1 MYSGRKCDL
10 CIRFFYVT
18 FFPHLTGLLKFVSL
32 YCVSSETLEELR
44 IELELWF
51 QALAS
56 LLLQKYE
63 TLLHIVPISGATSS
77 VNCHKNRNNTE
88 IHPVMID
95 RIRTG

>member
-1 MYSGRKCDL
+1 VYSGRKCDL

-32 YCVSSETLEELR
+32 YCVSSEVVVR

-56 LLLQKYE
+56 LLLQKSE
-63 TLLHIVPISGATSS
+63 TLFHIVLISGATSS
-77 VNCHKNRNNTE
+77 VNRHKNRNNTE

-95 RIRTG
+95 RIRTR

>member
-32 YCVSSETLEELR
+32 YCVSSEVVVR

-63 TLLHIVPISGATSS
+63 TLFHIVLISGATSS
-77 VNCHKNRNNTE
+77 VNCHKNRNNATE